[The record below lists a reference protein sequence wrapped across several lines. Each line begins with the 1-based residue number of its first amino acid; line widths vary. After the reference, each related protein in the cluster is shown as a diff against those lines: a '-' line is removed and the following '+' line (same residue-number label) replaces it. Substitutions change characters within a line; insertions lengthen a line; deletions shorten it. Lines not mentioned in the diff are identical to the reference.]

1 MEKNTDMHLSEE
13 ETRQKK
19 RETAQWI
26 MEIVRHLLIAAYDID
41 GDVKNSTINFW
52 MNEGLGFTC
61 GQSDDEAREHIAEAY
76 YRLHCENRPGGIED
90 IMENMSHIYN
100 IDAYHQE
107 YDYSFIASYLPD
119 EASHAIIN
127 KRKSKEIEER
137 KDDCNMSFVGMI
149 ELDDGILAFGDSK
162 GTRVFSDSTRVQEK
176 GRIVQKVFRYGDEL
190 LVTHGLNEVSFGGG
204 IIRMEDYINEC
215 MYQGIPLSQTLYKLT
230 ESTILEGIEK
240 ENEGKPD
247 DERQRA
253 EYHFM
258 TGRLDNKYIDIRL
271 LTVTR
276 ENVFTVLKKK
286 NRREVFSLAD
296 VFKDDFESFVDYLE
310 ENGCTTIDTF
320 CPRFQEWMEKETA
333 KADEMLDYNSVGLP
347 IQIEFLKF

>member
-1 MEKNTDMHLSEE
+1 MEENADIYLSEE

-26 MEIVRHLLIAAYDID
+26 MEIVRHLLIAAYDLD
-41 GDVKNSTINFW
+41 SDVKNSTINFW
-52 MNEGLGFTC
+52 RAEGLGFTS

-76 YRLHCENRPGGIED
+76 YGLQCENRPGSIED
-90 IMENMSHIYN
+90 IRDSTYKRYN
-100 IDAYHQE
+100 IEAPYNE
-107 YDYSFIASYLPD
+107 YDYSFISSYLPD
-119 EASHAIIN
+119 EVRHAIMSKKEN
-127 KRKSKEIEER
+127 KKAVKRK
-137 KDDCNMSFVGMI
+137 DNHDMSFVGIM
-149 ELDDGILAFGDSK
+149 ELDDGMLAFGDTK
-162 GTRVFSDSTRVQEK
+162 GDGTRVQEK
-176 GRIVQKVFRYGDEL
+176 GRIVQRAFRYGDEL

-215 MYQGIPLSQTLYKLT
+215 MYQGIPLSQALYKLT

-258 TGRLDNKYIDIRL
+258 TGRLDNEYIDIRL

-296 VFKDDFESFVDYLE
+296 VFKDDFENFVDYLE

-333 KADEMLDYNSVGLP
+333 KADEILEYNAVGLP
-347 IQIEFLKF
+347 LQIETMRI